1 MAVLQRSM
9 NFFTDVSHGTK
20 SPLFRDLL
28 AQKGGKL
35 LSSFLNRVSSALQE
49 EYKNPPTVDLRVMLS
64 FEDLVRQQG
73 NQTQP
78 RPALHPTQF
87 VLVQLSCFIT

>member
-1 MAVLQRSM
+1 MGPSLH
-9 NFFTDVSHGTK
+9 F
-20 SPLFRDLL
+20 FRDLL
-28 AQKGGKL
+28 AQKGGTL

-64 FEDLVRQQG
+64 FEDLVRQQD

-78 RPALHPTQF
+78 RPALHPTQL
-87 VLVQLSCFIT
+87 VLVQLTCFIT